1 MEKLVRKCAL
11 YKVCILIE
19 FIYLCTVIQN
29 DTGLTAG
36 FNLTFP
42 DGSTNQTCLK
52 FISIPITYDTVL
64 EGDHDFTVAIIDA
77 GSSPHAEVAEPSS
90 TAVTI
95 EDDES
100 E

>member
-1 MEKLVRKCAL
+1 MRKCAL

-36 FNLTFP
+36 IITLIFP
-42 DGSTNQTCLK
+42 DGSSDQIL
-52 FISIPITYDTVL
+52 FICIPITNDTVL

-90 TAVTI
+90 TTVTI